1 MTQNDFRQQMR
12 ALIGEAMRA
21 LPMVQVFEV
30 LASSQHEFQIVYGLS
45 FMEDRQHPMES
56 TQESPP

>member
-1 MTQNDFRQQMR
+1 
-12 ALIGEAMRA
+12 
-21 LPMVQVFEV
+21 MVQVFEV